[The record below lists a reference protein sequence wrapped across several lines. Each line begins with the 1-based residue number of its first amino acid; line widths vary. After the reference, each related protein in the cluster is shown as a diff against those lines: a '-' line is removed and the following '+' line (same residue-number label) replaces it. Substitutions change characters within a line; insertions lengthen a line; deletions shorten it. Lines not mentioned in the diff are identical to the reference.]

1 MLAAFFALYGLYEGP
16 FRPFSEA
23 RGMNI
28 ESLICILDLAII
40 LDNLQPIVHMYTY
53 YSYSLGA
60 QR

>member
-28 ESLICILDLAII
+28 ESSTKGKKDRAWDDYHLLKQTTQEVYVVKLK
-40 LDNLQPIVHMYTY
+40 N
-53 YSYSLGA
+53 
-60 QR
+60 